1 MLRAVANMVGG
12 GFAGSFTTLTVSGQ
26 ASFADG
32 TAAAPSVKIG
42 DEQNGLYSS
51 AANTLDVSCGGF
63 QQFQFAYTANAANYW
78 AATGAISTG
87 GVRIDT
93 AGVDSGVNGFF
104 VTKGSGVWNFCTG
117 SSSGNRQYQ
126 ILHTAGSTRWVTAT
140 GSNGGSPTIGT
151 SAGDLA
157 FSTNIGVTG
166 YIAGSEQTAPSAP
179 SANGYRI
186 FAQDNGAGKTQ
197 LMVIFASG
205 AAQQL
210 AIEP

>member
-26 ASFADG
+26 ASFAAG
-32 TAAAPSVKIG
+32 TEAAPSLKIG
-42 DEQNGLYSS
+42 AEQNGLYSS

-63 QQFQFAYTANAANYW
+63 QQFQFAYTANSANYW
-78 AATGAISTG
+78 VATGAIATG
-87 GVRIDT
+87 GVRIDAT
-93 AGVDSGVNGFF
+93 GSDSGVNAFL
-104 VTKGSGVWNFCTG
+104 VTKGSGVWNFCTAA
-117 SSSGNRQYQ
+117 SSSNRQLQ
-126 ILHTAGSTRWVTAT
+126 VAHTANSNRYVTVT
-140 GSNGGSPTIGT
+140 GSNGGSPTIGA

-166 YIAGSEQTAPSAP
+166 YIAGSEQTAPAAP